1 MDAHTVAA
9 KHFESWKSHDF
20 STFRSLLAD
29 DVTFVGSM
37 GTAGN
42 AEKCVEGIKGMSRFV
57 TDIVIHK
64 MWVDGPDV
72 ITWYE
77 LHTAHIEPLPTVN
90 WNHIEN
96 GNVTRIRATFDPR
109 LIAPLSR

>member
-9 KHFESWKSHDF
+9 KRFESWKSHDF

-42 AEKCVEGIKGMSRFV
+42 AEECVEGIKGMSRFV